1 MITQADCASIAGE
14 QNGMAQILTD
24 NSGQIITWTRVDWT
38 TPGEYVNP
46 LFRLILTD
54 VPEGFE
60 PIEVVDFG
68 AVSSKMFPTHE
79 GPVMCNRVYASATVG
94 LREVSQ

>member
-1 MITQADCASIAGE
+1 LTQ
-14 QNGMAQILTD
+14 
-24 NSGQIITWTRVDWT
+24 RDWM

-68 AVSSKMFPTHE
+68 SVSSKMFQTHE
-79 GPVMCNRVYASATVG
+79 GSVMCNHCYSSATVG
-94 LREVSQ
+94 LREVAQ